1 MAQPERAVPPLSN
14 AEIANVLLGLAQML
28 AAQRENPFKVRAYRR
43 AAKAIANTGESIDHL
58 VRSGADLTTI
68 PGIGN
73 AIAGAI
79 REIVERGGALSQ
91 LEALRAGA
99 DEHTAALSDYPLL
112 DPKRVARIYKKLA
125 ISSIQELKERLER
138 GDIGRLMGIRMEHHV
153 RQALSPGTEML
164 LYEAD
169 QIVPPIRE
177 FLLEQCGAERAE
189 AVGDYRRRMEIIR
202 ELSFLVQ
209 TTDFANVVEAFRRYG
224 GRITIISADAT
235 SASFQHPSG
244 LRVRVIGSPARLWGL
259 SLIVA
264 TGSDAHLAKLEKA
277 GHDLVALA
285 RGRAGAG
292 FKTEAAVYRKLGL
305 EPMPAEM
312 REGYDEVE
320 RAAAGRLPDLITT
333 ADIRGE
339 LHAHTVASDGT
350 QTIERMAEA
359 ARQRGYEYLGI
370 TDHSQSLKIARGV
383 PEATLWDQIRFIDRL
398 NEGGT
403 LGIRVLK
410 SAEVDILADGR
421 LDYSDAVLK
430 ELDYTICS
438 IHSRFAL
445 DRKGQ
450 TERIMRAMDNRYFT
464 ILGHATGRQLLR
476 RPGYHVDF
484 ERIVEHARQNGC
496 FFEINSSPDR
506 LDLSA
511 ANARLAVEAGVKI
524 AINTDAHSIGEL
536 DFVRYGVDQA
546 RRAGLER
553 RSVLNCLSADELV
566 RTLRQ

>member
-1 MAQPERAVPPLSN
+1 MARPERGAPPLSN
-14 AEIANVLLGLAQML
+14 AEIAKVLLGLAQLL
-28 AAQRENPFKVRAYRR
+28 AVQKANPFKVRAYRR
-43 AAKAIANTGESIDHL
+43 AAKAIANTGDSIDEL
-58 VRSGADLTTI
+58 VRRGADLTTI
-68 PGIGN
+68 PGIGS

-79 REIVERGGALSQ
+79 REIVERGGALRQ

-112 DPKRVARIYKKLA
+112 DPKRVARIYKKLE

-138 GDIGRLMGIRMEHHV
+138 GDIGRLMGVRMEHHV

-177 FLLEQCGAERAE
+177 FLLEQCGAERVE
-189 AVGDYRRRMEIIR
+189 AAGDYRRRVEIIH
-202 ELSFLVQ
+202 EISFLVQ

-244 LRVRVIGSPARLWGL
+244 LRVRVMGSPARLWGL

-264 TGSDAHLAKLEKA
+264 TGSDAHLAKLEEA
-277 GHDLVALA
+277 GHALLALA
-285 RGRAGAG
+285 RGREG

-305 EPMPAEM
+305 APIPAEM

-333 ADIRGE
+333 ADIQGE

-359 ARQRGYEYLGI
+359 ARKRGYEYLGI

-403 LGIRVLK
+403 LGIRILK

-450 TERIMRAMDNRYFT
+450 TERIMRAMENRYFT

-484 ERIVEHARQNGC
+484 ERIVEQARQNGC
-496 FFEINSSPDR
+496 FFEINASPDR

-511 ANARLAVEAGVKI
+511 ANARFAVEAGVKI
-524 AINTDAHSIGEL
+524 AINTDAHSTGEL

-553 RSVLNCLSADELV
+553 SSVLNCLSADEIV
-566 RTLRQ
+566 RTLRR